1 MAPPA
6 EDTVG
11 GGAPSSHEAAD
22 RLLRVFALGMV
33 SLGLSFVV
41 SNYLVFWLGW
51 PGLEAMF
58 ADLGWFGL
66 GPLKKP
72 LEGGAALYGW
82 LQIALYVVPIAAIIV
97 WVQRTAGRSPH
108 ADSETLSNFAAF
120 IARAAFWAV
129 LLVGLED
136 AIISFL
142 RVEDLLGSMAGEDL
156 AKDLGRSSFRGLFVH
171 YPLIALSIV
180 IAFFTRTLGFIW
192 LALLVVVAEM
202 QIVILR
208 FIFSYEQAFMAD
220 LVRFWYAAL
229 FLFSSAYTLLHE
241 GHVRVDL
248 LYAGFSE
255 RKKAW
260 SNAIGALVLGVP
272 VCWVILSR
280 GMESKTSSIN
290 GPMLN
295 YEVTQAGF
303 GMYVKYF
310 MAGFLAIYALS
321 MLIQFMSYFLNS
333 VAVLLHEPDAKVAPA
348 EETHF

>member
-1 MAPPA
+1 MTPPA
-6 EDTVG
+6 ESAVG
-11 GGAPSSHEAAD
+11 GGASPTYGATD
-22 RLLRVFALGMV
+22 QLLRIFALCMV
-33 SLGLSFVV
+33 SVGLSFVLN
-41 SNYLVFWLGW
+41 NYLIFWLGW
-51 PGLEAMF
+51 PGLEVMF
-58 ADLGWFGL
+58 ADLGWLGF

-72 LEGGAALYGW
+72 LEGGAVLLGW
-82 LQIALYVVPIAAIIV
+82 LQVATYVGPVAAIIV
-97 WVQRTAGRSPH
+97 WVQRTPDRSPH
-108 ADSETLSNFAAF
+108 TDSDTLSNFAAF

-142 RVEDLLGSMAGEDL
+142 RVEDLLGSVAGEDL
-156 AKDLGRSSFRGLFVH
+156 AKDLGRSSFRGLYVH

-202 QIVILR
+202 QIVIFR

-260 SNAIGALVLGVP
+260 SNTVGALLLGVP

-280 GMESKTSSIN
+280 GMASKTSSIN

-310 MAGFLAIYALS
+310 MAGFLAVYALS
-321 MLIQFMSYFLNS
+321 MLVQFMSYFLNS
-333 VAVLLHEPDAKVAPA
+333 VAILLREPDAQAPPA
-348 EETHF
+348 KESHF